1 MITLRACETAAHIKM
16 GTWEIGS
23 NLVKNRATSI
33 IDLHLPELVNK
44 KVVFIA
50 GGAGRVANYAAHKGI
65 DSYNLDIS
73 EIYKTICANNYPK
86 VNYIKANM
94 CFPLEGFDYAFFE
107 DCFTNRG
114 YTPQF
119 YETINNWQKVT
130 KILPLSH
137 SLYVYRFNSKTI
149 DEYLTA
155 DESEGRSYIRK
166 CLVDGKIHIFCSTTD
181 VFDLDIEEIKFDFNN
196 SMAGIFIE
204 PYQDK
209 KYTVLGMPHFQKNTI
224 KGTIYIKGVND
235 VFLKNSVT
243 PYRAN
248 NPDKYLVR

>member
-1 MITLRACETAAHIKM
+1 MIILRASDTVAHISM
-16 GTWEIGS
+16 GTWEIGN
-23 NLVKNRATSI
+23 NLIKNRATSI

-107 DCFTNRG
+107 DAFCRG

-137 SLYVYRFNSKTI
+137 TLYVYRFNSKII
-149 DEYLTA
+149 DEYLTT

-166 CLVDGKIHIFCSTTD
+166 CLIEGKIQVFCSTND
-181 VFDLDIEEIKFDFNN
+181 VFDLDIEEIKFDLNN
-196 SMAGIFIE
+196 SMEGIVIE

-209 KYTVLGMPHFQKNTI
+209 KYTVLGKPYFQKNTI
-224 KGTIYIKGVND
+224 RGAIYIKGVND

-243 PYRAN
+243 PYKAN
-248 NPDKYLVR
+248 NPDKHPVR